1 MGCCDET
8 KRIQDFVEKL
18 GVKDNI
24 TPEDFAKALESAI
37 ADRAKIFYFIYKTLQ
52 RLHPEIDADKVMATA
67 SHEFGKYNSK
77 KMGSVKD
84 AADALLNQTSR
95 GGMLA
100 FKQEITE
107 LSEKSAEKCMYNC
120 PHVNAFKE
128 LGCSQEE
135 ITKLCKMLLMPG
147 DFALLEAYPNIKLE
161 FPKTLAED
169 DVCIMKITAQ
179 ESKE

>member
-1 MGCCDET
+1 MCCYDEK
-8 KRIQDFVEKL
+8 KRIQAFVEKL
-18 GVKDNI
+18 GVKDDI
-24 TPEDFAKALESAI
+24 TPEEFAKALESAI

-52 RLHPEIDADKVMATA
+52 KLYPEVDADKVMAIA
-67 SHEFGKYNSK
+67 SYEFGKHNSK
-77 KMGSVKD
+77 KMGNVKD

-107 LSEKSAEKCMYNC
+107 LSEKIAEKRIYNC
-120 PHVNAFKE
+120 PHINAFKE

-135 ITKLCKMLLMPG
+135 ITKLCRLLLMPG
-147 DFALLEAYPNIKLE
+147 DFAMLEPFPNIKLE

-169 DVCIMKITAQ
+169 DVCIMRITKQ
-179 ESKE
+179 E

>member
-24 TPEDFAKALESAI
+24 TPEDFAKAMESAI
-37 ADRAKIFYFIYKTLQ
+37 EGRAKIFYFVWKTLQ
-52 RLHPEIDADKVMATA
+52 RLYPEIDADKVMATA
-67 SHEFGKYNSK
+67 SYEFGKYNSK
-77 KMGSVKD
+77 TMGNVKD

-107 LSEKSAEKCMYNC
+107 LSEKSAEKRIYNC

-135 ITKLCKMLLMPG
+135 ISKLCKMLLMPG
-147 DFALLEAYPNIKLE
+147 DFAQLEPFPGVKLE
-161 FPKTLAED
+161 FPKTLADD
-169 DVCIMKITAQ
+169 DVCIMRITKQ
-179 ESKE
+179 E